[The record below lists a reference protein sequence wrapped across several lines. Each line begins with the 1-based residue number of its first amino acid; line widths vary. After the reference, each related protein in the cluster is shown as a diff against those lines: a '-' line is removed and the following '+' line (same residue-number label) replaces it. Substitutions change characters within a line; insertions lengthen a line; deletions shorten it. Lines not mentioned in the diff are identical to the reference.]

1 MDDDAVSGNDSLIR
15 ALEQS
20 DNWRRQERAERIRW
34 VSQYQVEFNGM
45 ISGSVELI
53 SLLNEARDCFVEA
66 HYIASLVLATAV
78 IEHLLAEELVATGKA
93 KYGLPF
99 EKTIQVANDEGLF
112 PVEMLAYAETL
123 RVIRNPFAHRKPDG
137 HPHTL
142 GSRYLSQ
149 NRHPNLVVREDAQT
163 ALIAMYG
170 FFRHALKIS
179 A

>member
-1 MDDDAVSGNDSLIR
+1 MDTDAVPSKDPLIQ

-34 VSQYQVEFNGM
+34 VSQHQVEFNGM

-53 SLLNEARDCFVEA
+53 SLLNEARECFVEG
-66 HYIASLVLATAV
+66 HYIASMVLATAV
-78 IEHLLAEELVATGKA
+78 IEHLLSEELVSAGKA
-93 KYGLPF
+93 KYGIPF
-99 EKTIQVANDEGLF
+99 DKAIQVAKDEGLF
-112 PVEMLAYAETL
+112 PAEMLAHADTL

-142 GSRYLSQ
+142 GNRYLSQ
-149 NRHPNLVVREDAQT
+149 KRHPNLVVQKDAQT

-170 FFRHALKIS
+170 FFRHALKIG

>member
-1 MDDDAVSGNDSLIR
+1 MEADAVSRKDSLIQ

-34 VSQYQVEFNGM
+34 VSQYQVEVNGM

-66 HYIASLVLATAV
+66 HYIAALVLATAV
-78 IEHLLAEELVATGKA
+78 IEHLVSEELVTTGKA

-99 EKTIQVANDEGLF
+99 EKAIQVAKEQGLF
-112 PVEMLAYAETL
+112 PVEMLAYADSL
-123 RVIRNPFAHRKPDG
+123 RVVRNPFAHRKPDG

-142 GSRYLSQ
+142 GNRYLSQ
-149 NRHPNLVVREDAQT
+149 KRNPNLVVREDAQT

-170 FFRHALKIS
+170 FFRHALKIGD
-179 A
+179 

>member
-1 MDDDAVSGNDSLIR
+1 MDTDAVPGKDSLIQ

-34 VSQYQVEFNGM
+34 ASQYQVEFNGM
-45 ISGSVELI
+45 ISGSVEVI
-53 SLLNEARDCFVEA
+53 SLLNEARDCFVEG
-66 HYIASLVLATAV
+66 HYIASLILATAV
-78 IEHLLAEELVATGKA
+78 IEHLLSEELVSVGKA

-99 EKTIQVANDEGLF
+99 DKAIQVARDERLF
-112 PVEMLAYAETL
+112 PAEMLAHADAL

-142 GSRYLSQ
+142 GNRYLSQ
-149 NRHPNLVVREDAQT
+149 KRHPNLVVREDAQT

-170 FFRHALKIS
+170 FFRHALRIG

>member
-1 MDDDAVSGNDSLIR
+1 MDSDAVSCKDSLIQ

-45 ISGSVELI
+45 ISGSIELI

-78 IEHLLAEELVATGKA
+78 IEHLVSEELVTTGKA

-99 EKTIQVANDEGLF
+99 EKAIQVAKDEGLF
-112 PVEMLAYAETL
+112 PVEMLAYADTL
-123 RVIRNPFAHRKPDG
+123 RVIRNPFAHRKPDE

-142 GSRYLSQ
+142 GNRYLSQ
-149 NRHPNLVVREDAQT
+149 KRHPDLVVREDAQT

-170 FFRHALKIS
+170 FFRHALKIG